1 MESGQGRKDIL
12 GRAGGTEGD
21 AWAGPRE
28 SGCCCPGLDRKSP
41 PLDTRT
47 WCHFKE
53 LVHLLGLCFDHWQLS
68 HFSWGLRKRQVQ
80 LHQLPWGSPRH
91 AIQPSSL
98 PPSLRLGVCPE
109 QLRTWLGS
117 EFCAPPRGGRGKFS
131 CLEKPSQ
138 TREENGGQ
146 VMQFTP

>member
-1 MESGQGRKDIL
+1 MGREERIFWGEL
-12 GRAGGTEGD
+12 GVL
-21 AWAGPRE
+21 RE
-28 SGCCCPGLDRKSP
+28 MHGLDQGSRDVVAQDWIGRV
-41 PLDTRT
+41 PLWTHVPGVT
-47 WCHFKE
+47 
-53 LVHLLGLCFDHWQLS
+53 
-68 HFSWGLRKRQVQ
+68 LRNWFTS
-80 LHQLPWGSPRH
+80 WGSPRH